1 MKKIAIIVAGGSG
14 QRMNSAVAKQF
25 LLLQN
30 KPILFH
36 TLAAFKKADP
46 SIELIVVLPKNQID
60 YWHELCKKFPEI
72 LDSAPHRIVEG
83 GETRFHSSKN
93 AIESIQTSEDAL
105 VAIHDGVRPLIE
117 PHTINKAFECA
128 NELGNCVVAVSSKD
142 SIRIWNETQKVFKSV
157 LRDEVKIIQTPQIF
171 SLKTLKK
178 AFNQDYSPGF
188 TDDAS
193 VVEAFGEII
202 HLTEGEYTNIK
213 ITTPEDLWVAENIRQ
228 PK

>member
-1 MKKIAIIVAGGSG
+1 
-14 QRMNSAVAKQF
+14 MNSAVAKQF

-36 TLAAFKKADP
+36 TLSAFKKADS
-46 SIELIVVLPKNQID
+46 SIELIVVLPSNQID
-60 YWHELCKKFPEI
+60 YWNELCEKYPEI
-72 LDSAPHRIVEG
+72 LDSTPHRIVEG

-93 AIESIQTSEDAL
+93 AIQSIEANGDVI

-117 PHTINKAFECA
+117 PRTIQKAFECA
-128 NELGNCVVAVSSKD
+128 NDSGNCVVAVSSKD
-142 SIRIWNETQKVFKSV
+142 SIRIWDKPQKAFKSV

-178 AFNQDYSPGF
+178 AFNQDYSAGF

-193 VVEAFGEII
+193 VVEAYGEAI

-213 ITTPEDLWVAENIRQ
+213 ITTPEDLLVAENIMQ

>member
-1 MKKIAIIVAGGSG
+1 
-14 QRMNSAVAKQF
+14 MNSAVAKQF

-36 TLAAFKKADP
+36 TLTAFKKADP
-46 SIELIVVLPKNQID
+46 SIELIVVLPNNQID
-60 YWHELCKKFPEI
+60 YWHELCVKYPEI
-72 LDSAPHRIVEG
+72 LDLTPHRIVEG

-93 AIESIQTSEDAL
+93 AIESIQTSEDVL

-117 PHTINKAFECA
+117 PHTINKAFQCA
-128 NELGNCVVAVSSKD
+128 NDLGNCVVAVSSKD
-142 SIRIWNETQKVFKSV
+142 SIRIWNESKKAFKSV
-157 LRDEVKIIQTPQIF
+157 LRDDVKIIQTPQIF
-171 SLKTLKK
+171 SLITLKK
-178 AFNQDYSPGF
+178 AFDQDYSPGF

-193 VVEAFGEII
+193 VVEASGEVI

-213 ITTPEDLWVAENIRQ
+213 ITTPEDLLVAENIRQ

>member
-1 MKKIAIIVAGGSG
+1 
-14 QRMNSAVAKQF
+14 MNSAVAKQF

-93 AIESIQTSEDAL
+93 AIESIQTSEEAL

-117 PHTINKAFECA
+117 PHTIIKAFECA

-202 HLTEGEYTNIK
+202 HLTEGEYANIK

>member
-36 TLAAFKKADP
+36 TLSAFKKADP
-46 SIELIVVLPKNQID
+46 AIELIVVLPSNQID
-60 YWHELCKKFPEI
+60 YWKELCEKYLEI
-72 LDSAPHRIVEG
+72 LKLTPHHIVEG

-93 AIESIQTSEDAL
+93 AIDNIDSNEDIL

-117 PHTINKAFECA
+117 PHTINKAFACA
-128 NELGNCVVAVSSKD
+128 KDLGNCVVSVSSKD
-142 SIRIWNETQKVFKSV
+142 SIRIWDDSKKAFKSV
-157 LRDEVKIIQTPQIF
+157 LRDDVKIIQTPQIF

-178 AFNQDYSPGF
+178 AFKQDYSTGF

-193 VVEAFGEII
+193 VVEAYGEAI

-213 ITTPEDLWVAENIRQ
+213 ITTPEDLLVAENIIR

>member
-1 MKKIAIIVAGGSG
+1 
-14 QRMNSAVAKQF
+14 MNSAVAKQF

-36 TLAAFKKADP
+36 TLTAFKKADP
-46 SIELIVVLPKNQID
+46 SIELIVVLPNNQIA
-60 YWHELCKKFPEI
+60 YWHELCVKYPEI
-72 LDSAPHRIVEG
+72 LDLTPHRIVEG

-93 AIESIQTSEDAL
+93 AIESIQTIEDVL

-117 PHTINKAFECA
+117 PHTINKAFQCA
-128 NELGNCVVAVSSKD
+128 NDLGNCVVAVSSKD
-142 SIRIWNETQKVFKSV
+142 SIRIWNESKKAFKSV
-157 LRDEVKIIQTPQIF
+157 LRDDVKIIQTPQIF
-171 SLKTLKK
+171 SLITLKK
-178 AFNQDYSPGF
+178 AFDQDYSPGF

-193 VVEAFGEII
+193 VVEASGEVI

-213 ITTPEDLWVAENIRQ
+213 ITTPEDLLVAENIRQ

>member
-36 TLAAFKKADP
+36 TLSAFKKADP
-46 SIELIVVLPKNQID
+46 SIELIVVLPKSQID
-60 YWHELCKKFPEI
+60 YWHQLTEQYPEI
-72 LDSAPHRIVEG
+72 QEFTPHRIVEG

-93 AIESIQTSEDAL
+93 AIQSIQAEEDAW

-117 PHTINKAFECA
+117 PQTINRAFACA
-128 NELGNCVVAVSSKD
+128 KDLGNCVVAVSSKD
-142 SIRIWNETQKVFKSV
+142 SIRVWNESKKAFESV
-157 LRDEVKIIQTPQIF
+157 LREDVKIIQTPQIF
-171 SLKTLKK
+171 TLNTLKK

-193 VVEAFGEII
+193 VVEAYGEVI

>member
-36 TLAAFKKADP
+36 TLSAFKKAVP
-46 SIELIVVLPKNQID
+46 SIELIVVLPSNQMA
-60 YWHELCKKFPEI
+60 YWKELCEKFPEI
-72 LDSAPHRIVEG
+72 LELTPHRIVSG

-93 AIESIQTSEDAL
+93 AIESINTVEDAL

-117 PHTINKAFECA
+117 PHTINNAFECA
-128 NELGNCVVAVSSKD
+128 NNLGNCVVAVSSKD
-142 SIRIWNETQKVFKSV
+142 SIRIWDKLNKTFKSV
-157 LRDEVKIIQTPQIF
+157 LRDDVKIIQTPQIF
-171 SLKTLKK
+171 KLITLKK
-178 AFNQDYSPGF
+178 AFNQDYSTGF

-193 VVEAFGEII
+193 VVEAYGEVI
-202 HLTEGEYTNIK
+202 HLTEGEYTNLK
-213 ITTPEDLWVAENIRQ
+213 ITTPEDLLVAENIIR